1 MVFRHFK
8 LREQPFGVT
17 PDPKYLFASAT
28 HQEALS
34 SILYGVEAGL
44 GFITLT
50 GLPGTGKTTI
60 LYEAMRRLEDNAR
73 IAFLFQTILTPAD
86 LFRALLFELGVKDV
100 LGSIP
105 KMQAQLNEIL
115 VAQSATGK
123 RLVVVIDEAQNLNY
137 SVLEAVRMLSNFETA
152 SHKLIQIILAGQLQL
167 AEKLAL
173 PNLLQL
179 RQRISIFGHLKPLSV
194 IEVRAYVHQRL
205 RIAGYDSDGSLFTS
219 SALALIARVSEG
231 IPRNINNICF
241 NALSMG
247 YALERKRIDSDVIKA
262 VVADL
267 GINRPD
273 EPVTAPE
280 VVVLERTVAE
290 VEAPSGQGRQW
301 RFRTLSAAAAA
312 CALLV
317 SLGWFALQGHQ
328 AALANGPVK
337 INVTGTP
344 SAPPLGSQTRSIAV
358 HKGQSLFGIC
368 AETFGE
374 CRPEMLREIIR
385 INPSIHDPN
394 QIKPGQSILIP
405 VPVPVSVSTSVNGNL
420 ALNAPTAPYSQ
431 GDKRQ

>member
-17 PDPKYLFASAT
+17 PDPRYLYASAT

-34 SILYGVEAGL
+34 SILYGIEAGL

-50 GLPGTGKTTI
+50 GLPGTGKTTV
-60 LYEAMRRLEDNAR
+60 LFEAMRRLGDNAR

-86 LFRALLFELGVKDV
+86 LFRALLIELGVKDV
-100 LGSIP
+100 QGSIP
-105 KMQAQLNEIL
+105 KMQAQLNKIL
-115 VAQSATGK
+115 VAQSAIGK
-123 RLVVVIDEAQNLNY
+123 RLVVVIDEAQNLNH

-152 SHKLIQIILAGQLQL
+152 SHKLIQIILTGQLQL
-167 AEKLAL
+167 AERLTL
-173 PNLLQL
+173 PDLLQL

-194 IEVRAYVHQRL
+194 IEVRAYVQHRL
-205 RIAGYDSDGSLFTS
+205 HIAGYDSDESLFKG

-247 YALERKRIDSDVIKA
+247 YALERKRIDSDIIKA

-267 GINRPD
+267 GINRLD

-280 VVVLERTVAE
+280 VVVTERTVIEA
-290 VEAPSGQGRQW
+290 EAPSGQGRQW

-317 SLGWFALQGHQ
+317 SLGWFALQSHK
-328 AALANGPVK
+328 AALANGPAK
-337 INVTGTP
+337 IGVTVTP
-344 SAPPLGSQTRSIAV
+344 ATRPLGPQTKSIVAL
-358 HKGQSLFGIC
+358 KGQSLFGIC
-368 AETFGE
+368 AENFGE

-385 INPSIHDPN
+385 INPSIHDPDL
-394 QIKPGQSILIP
+394 IKPGQSISIP
-405 VPVPVSVSTSVNGNL
+405 IPVPVSVSTSVNGNL
-420 ALNAPTAPYSQ
+420 ALNAPTAPYAQ